1 MTEWQKQ
8 QSGHDDY
15 MRIIICNFY
24 WFVQTS
30 LIQKKRKS
38 PENLELSKIILIFA
52 ANKQQKKMLVLQD
65 CIDKL
70 SEFKQT
76 FGRQYGIT
84 KLGIFGSVARQEN
97 TEDSDIDI
105 VVEVEK
111 PTLSLMYEL
120 REKLKALFNCDVDL
134 VRFRSTLRPLF
145 KSNILSEVVYV

>member
-1 MTEWQKQ
+1 
-8 QSGHDDY
+8 
-15 MRIIICNFY
+15 
-24 WFVQTS
+24 
-30 LIQKKRKS
+30 
-38 PENLELSKIILIFA
+38 
-52 ANKQQKKMLVLQD
+52 MLVLQD
-65 CIDKL
+65 CIEKL
-70 SEFKQT
+70 SAFKRE

-120 REKLKALFNCDVDL
+120 REMLKSIFKCEVDL

-145 KSNILSEVVYV
+145 RLNILNDVVYV

>member
-1 MTEWQKQ
+1 
-8 QSGHDDY
+8 
-15 MRIIICNFY
+15 
-24 WFVQTS
+24 
-30 LIQKKRKS
+30 
-38 PENLELSKIILIFA
+38 
-52 ANKQQKKMLVLQD
+52 MLVLQD
-65 CIDKL
+65 CIEKL
-70 SEFKQT
+70 SAFKRE

-120 REKLKALFNCDVDL
+120 REMLKSIFKCEVDL

-145 KSNILSEVVYV
+145 KSKILNDVVYV

>member
-1 MTEWQKQ
+1 
-8 QSGHDDY
+8 
-15 MRIIICNFY
+15 
-24 WFVQTS
+24 
-30 LIQKKRKS
+30 
-38 PENLELSKIILIFA
+38 
-52 ANKQQKKMLVLQD
+52 MLVLQD
-65 CIDKL
+65 CVEKL
-70 SEFKQT
+70 SAFKRE

-120 REKLKALFNCDVDL
+120 REMLKSIFKCEVDL

-145 KSNILSEVVYV
+145 RSNILNDVVYV